1 MNNNAKDI
9 SLFLIAAVIS
19 HFIAYG
25 FAFLSCLKNDICFYY
40 HKSFFYIYPQ
50 NSFFLEIYLK
60 TFFFYII
67 IALIFFLSTRL
78 NFLNQ
83 LKFSNEIIN
92 FNKKYFTFYINSIF
106 IISLIIF
113 IIINYRI
120 FWDYKNFFTSFR
132 YRFDPTSLTFVWLLG
147 FSCASLNLMLKKNLI
162 SFFILIIVI
171 TFLYLDGS
179 RLWILIIF
187 SFFTHYFYI
196 KLKLS
201 FKFILGFIAILIS
214 SFFIYV
220 SFMSNPSK
228 RVHFI
233 PKFSTSEKR
242 EIRET
247 REKSE
252 EKDLKLKRINCNS
265 SKIKSITIFEKN
277 SFDHILL
284 SDCESLKLSK
294 KFIFAYINKK
304 LEIDALMHV
313 LIAQIYKNDIK
324 LNFFSSTLNNLGFIL
339 TEPFQELHNLSE
351 RIVKANN
358 LKVTKTNFNL
368 NIYAGFTEMY
378 PSFLEKLF
386 FLVIFSLLVCALFFL
401 LNYLNFEKETI
412 KFFLCIHL
420 FFFLSMGATNPLRA
434 SIKFLIVN
442 IIILIIF
449 FFIYFFIKKINL
461 ILTKT

>member
-1 MNNNAKDI
+1 LNNNAKDI

-19 HFIAYG
+19 HFVAYG

-40 HKSFFYIYPQ
+40 HNSFFYIYPE
-50 NSFFLEIYLK
+50 NSIFLEIYLK

-83 LKFSNEIIN
+83 LKFSNEVIN

-113 IIINYRI
+113 IIINYKI
-120 FWDYKNFFTSFR
+120 FWDYKNFFISFR
-132 YRFDPTSLTFVWLLG
+132 YRFDPTSLTFLWLLG

-162 SFFILIIVI
+162 SFFILTIVI

-179 RLWILIIF
+179 RLWVLIIF
-187 SFFTHYFYI
+187 SFFSHYFYI

-201 FKFILGFIAILIS
+201 FKFILVFIASLIL
-214 SFFIYV
+214 SFFIYT

-228 RVHFI
+228 RVYFT
-233 PKFSTSEKR
+233 PKVSTSE
-242 EIRET
+242 IN
-247 REKSE
+247 E
-252 EKDLKLKRINCNS
+252 EKDIKLKKEKDIKLKKINCNF
-265 SKIKSITIFEKN
+265 SKIKSITISEKN
-277 SFDHILL
+277 SFDQIILL
-284 SDCESLKLSK
+284 SDCESLKLNK
-294 KFIFAYINKK
+294 QFIFAYINKK

-324 LNFFSSTLNNLGFIL
+324 LNFFSSTLNNLGFVF
-339 TEPFQELHNLSE
+339 TEAFQELHDLSE

-358 LKVTKTNFNL
+358 LKEAKTNLNL